1 MRLRSDKVEFL
12 SQKIAAALKRLKRLE
27 MTVPPEQVAAAV
39 KRVIIE
45 DLRREDELEKEAEAI
60 LKQYQ
65 LRIHMQN
72 LSYNT
77 LVAKTKQE
85 LAKKKRI
92 VL

>member
-1 MRLRSDKVEFL
+1 
-12 SQKIAAALKRLKRLE
+12 
-27 MTVPPEQVAAAV
+27 V
-39 KRVIIE
+39 KRVFVA

-77 LVAKTKQE
+77 LVSKTKAE

-92 VL
+92 IL